1 MTTAKLSFSERATNG
16 SRLLRVVQ
24 RVIIIVA
31 LLHVAIGA
39 WSSYRAWVQVRSL
52 ELKVVSPDLR
62 AGMPSFVHVVTSGRT
77 PVDVRLELIQGSHS
91 VMLATL
97 RVAPSRDGFY
107 DPRTRQGSMMP
118 SFTTEFLAQFQPGPA
133 LLRATAIGRPQ
144 WLRTPPPVVQELPV
158 VVTPPIN

>member
-1 MTTAKLSFSERATNG
+1 MAAASPGLSERASKG

-24 RVIIIVA
+24 RVVIIVA

-39 WSSYRAWVQVRSL
+39 WSAYRAWVQVRRL
-52 ELKVVSPDLR
+52 ELKVVSPDLS

-77 PVDVRLELIQGSHS
+77 PVDVRLELIQGSHA

-118 SFTTEFLAQFQPGPA
+118 SFTAEFLAQFQAGPA
-133 LLRATAIGRPQ
+133 ILRATARGRPQ
-144 WLRTPPPVVQELPV
+144 WLREPPPVVEELPV
-158 VVTPPIN
+158 VVSPPPD